1 MRLLIKK
8 LDLEAGRPI
17 AFIHEKNAAKIGA
30 HIGDRVLISQ
40 NGKKTTAA
48 ADISKGIVNEH
59 EVAFSKE
66 VLEYMPINYSKPAEI
81 SLAVNSESARF
92 IAKKLSGKTLSK
104 DEIKAIIRDIV
115 NNSLA
120 ESEIAYFVSAVYEKG
135 MSFNETI
142 HLTEAIVETG
152 QKIDWHT
159 REVADKHSIGGIAGN
174 RTTPIVVSICAAAGI
189 TMPKTSSRAITSASG
204 TADVIETLA
213 KVDFS
218 AQELKNIV
226 KKTGACLAWGG
237 SLGLAPADDKLI
249 RVERLLNLDPEAQL
263 LASIMSKKIA
273 AGSKYILIDIPYGPQ
288 AKVSKEEAKKLK
300 QKFLKIAKA
309 FKLKMKVIL
318 TLGEQPIGN
327 GIGPVL
333 EMIDVLK
340 VLKQENQPRDLENK
354 SIFMAAIILEMM
366 HKAKPGKGEFV
377 ARSIL
382 ETGAALEKFNQI
394 ISAQGRTRED
404 LSLGRF
410 KEVIKSSRTGK
421 IANIDNKHIN
431 TLARILGCPEDKK
444 AGIYIYHHKGDF
456 VEKSQPL
463 LVLYAEN
470 KRKLEEGLAYLK
482 STVTVTVI

>member
-1 MRLLIKK
+1 MRLSIKK
-8 LDLEAGRPI
+8 LNLEAGRPI
-17 AFIHEKNAAKIGA
+17 AFIHEKNAIKLGA
-30 HIGDRVLISQ
+30 HIGDRVVISQ
-40 NGKKTTAA
+40 NGKKATAA
-48 ADISKGIVNEH
+48 VDISKGIVNER

-66 VLEYMPINYSKPAEI
+66 VLEYMPINYSQSAEVY
-81 SLAVNSESARF
+81 LALNSESTRF
-92 IAKKLSGKTLSK
+92 IAKKLSGKALSK
-104 DEIKAIIRDIV
+104 EEIKAIIKGIV
-115 NNSLA
+115 DNSLA
-120 ESEIAYFVSAVYEKG
+120 ESELAYFVSAVYEKG
-135 MSFNETI
+135 MSFKETVY
-142 HLTEAIVETG
+142 LTESIVETG
-152 QKIDWHT
+152 QKIEWHT

-174 RTTPIVVSICAAAGI
+174 RTTPIVVSICASAGI

-218 AQELKNIV
+218 TQELKKIV

-237 SLGLAPADDKLI
+237 ALGLAPADDKLI

-273 AGSKYILIDIPYGPQ
+273 AGSKYVLIDIPYGPQ
-288 AKVSKEEAKKLK
+288 AKVSKEEAKKLRK
-300 QKFLKIAKA
+300 KFLKIAKA
-309 FKLKMKVIL
+309 FKIKMKVIL

-354 SIFMAAIILEMM
+354 SIYMAALILEMM

-394 ISAQGRTRED
+394 ISAQGRNKGD

-410 KEVIKSSRTGK
+410 KEVIKSSRAGK
-421 IANIDNKHIN
+421 IAHVDNKHIN

-444 AGIYIYHHKGDF
+444 SGIYIHHHTGDF

-463 LVLYAEN
+463 LTLYSEN
-470 KRKLEEGLAYLK
+470 KRKLAEGIAYLN
-482 STVTVTVI
+482 STVMVTVI